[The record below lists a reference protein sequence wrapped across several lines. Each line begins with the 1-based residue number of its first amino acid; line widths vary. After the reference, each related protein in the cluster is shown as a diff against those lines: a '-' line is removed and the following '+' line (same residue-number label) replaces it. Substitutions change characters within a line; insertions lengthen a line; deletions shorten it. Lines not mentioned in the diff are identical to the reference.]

1 MAETI
6 DEITIDYTED
16 GILTTQQLDK
26 IVLTRGAWTTI
37 MFRYHTWDKKKQAYG
52 PEAYSIRRYQKKGG
66 AYMQRSKFNISNA
79 DQAKQIIE
87 NLTKWINP

>member
-6 DEITIDYTED
+6 DEITIEYTD
-16 GILTTQQLDK
+16 GGVLVTKVLDQE
-26 IVLTRGAWTTI
+26 VLTRGAWTTI
-37 MFRYHTWDKKKQAYG
+37 IFRYQSWNETKQAYG

-79 DQAKQIIE
+79 DQAKKLIE
-87 NLTKWINP
+87 ILTRWVA